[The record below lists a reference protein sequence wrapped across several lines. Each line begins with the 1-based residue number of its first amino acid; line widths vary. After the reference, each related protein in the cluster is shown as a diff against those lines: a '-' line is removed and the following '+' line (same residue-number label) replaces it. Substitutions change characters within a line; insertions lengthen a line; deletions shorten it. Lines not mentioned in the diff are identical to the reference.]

1 MASNSSESSFAQK
14 KIKGIF
20 SKGFMVA
27 KIMKILKEEGKLT
40 FFRPKKKLNLFFIL
54 WRLSATYDLYGL
66 TEVAGE
72 GGPDLAPQKF
82 LLSQQFR
89 YLMRC
94 KKYL

>member
-40 FFRPKKKLNLFFIL
+40 FFRQKVIFSILFYESFVDCL
-54 WRLSATYDLYGL
+54 PLVTYGL
-66 TEVAGE
+66 
-72 GGPDLAPQKF
+72 K
-82 LLSQQFR
+82 LSLKAR
-89 YLMRC
+89 I
-94 KKYL
+94 

>member
-40 FFRPKKKLNLFFIL
+40 FFRQKK
-54 WRLSATYDLYGL
+54 
-66 TEVAGE
+66 
-72 GGPDLAPQKF
+72 
-82 LLSQQFR
+82 
-89 YLMRC
+89 
-94 KKYL
+94 

>member
-40 FFRPKKKLNLFFIL
+40 FFRQKKKLNLFLFYGDCL
-54 WRLSATYDLYGL
+54 PLMTYM
-66 TEVAGE
+66 A
-72 GGPDLAPQKF
+72 
-82 LLSQQFR
+82 
-89 YLMRC
+89 
-94 KKYL
+94 